1 MISNY
6 CFDYWTHVV
15 YCIIFGVTF
24 GGEVGMTA
32 IVLIDVVGPSKFVRG
47 WGIQVFAMG
56 IGHLTGPPIIG
67 NKFI

>member
-1 MISNY
+1 
-6 CFDYWTHVV
+6 
-15 YCIIFGVTF
+15 
-24 GGEVGMTA
+24 MTA

-67 NKFI
+67 KFL